1 MAGQLE
7 KIILEFLEA
16 ENERDWQNYEKFLS
30 DNVQW
35 TFFSIEGTR
44 IVKGKE
50 NYVDT
55 MKKIYEN
62 VTSTFDIISILSDDE
77 LGIVMAEL
85 KMDNRRSVD
94 VFELQN
100 GLILREREYYDGV
113 YWYEQL
119 NQKQIL
125 SMDIVLE
132 SKMLETVKL
141 ISSLLSSAENW
152 AIDGSASLAL
162 QGIDLKPN
170 DIDVLTDENGAYE
183 IQTLLSDYLE
193 TPVRHISNDKY
204 DSHFGTVVINEIR
217 VEIMGDLRVFR
228 EDRWSD
234 TQNPRNC
241 KIKVVNLEGIRVPVV
256 SLESQIST
264 GYLLERVR
272 RNKDNL
278 E

>member
-1 MAGQLE
+1 MHACD
-7 KIILEFLEA
+7 
-16 ENERDWQNYEKFLS
+16 ERDWQNYEKFLS

>member
-125 SMDIVLE
+125 SIDIVLE

>member
-100 GLILREREYYDGV
+100 GLILR
-113 YWYEQL
+113 
-119 NQKQIL
+119 
-125 SMDIVLE
+125 
-132 SKMLETVKL
+132 
-141 ISSLLSSAENW
+141 
-152 AIDGSASLAL
+152 
-162 QGIDLKPN
+162 
-170 DIDVLTDENGAYE
+170 
-183 IQTLLSDYLE
+183 
-193 TPVRHISNDKY
+193 
-204 DSHFGTVVINEIR
+204 
-217 VEIMGDLRVFR
+217 
-228 EDRWSD
+228 
-234 TQNPRNC
+234 
-241 KIKVVNLEGIRVPVV
+241 
-256 SLESQIST
+256 
-264 GYLLERVR
+264 
-272 RNKDNL
+272 
-278 E
+278 